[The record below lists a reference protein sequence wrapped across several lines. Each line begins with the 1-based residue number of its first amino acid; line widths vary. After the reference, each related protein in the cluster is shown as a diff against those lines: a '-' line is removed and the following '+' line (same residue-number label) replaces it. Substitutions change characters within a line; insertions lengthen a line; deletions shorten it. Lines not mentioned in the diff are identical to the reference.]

1 MLVASQFFFALVT
14 IIFWAL
20 ARSTAYIREEENKK
34 DGVANRRV
42 SEAIT
47 SIGGFCTGWSAG
59 AVPLQWLKQAPN
71 FTPPSA
77 RLTISA
83 GPGHNLYLNLC
94 SRLVTRGGRCL
105 LASQVRRSSSGW
117 SRRLLYTTTLAQSK
131 GARLC

>member
-59 AVPLQWLKQAPN
+59 AAPLQWLKQAPN
-71 FTPPSA
+71 FTPPSV
-77 RLTISA
+77 RLTTSA
-83 GPGHNLYLNLC
+83 GPGYNLYLTC
-94 SRLVTRGGRCL
+94 VRLVTRGGRCL